1 MITKSKIEQVEFQSQ
16 NLEFEYLEY
25 GKAEKGSLVFLHG
38 FPDTYHTFQNQIEYF
53 SNKGFR
59 CLAPAMPGYLPTNQL
74 PGKNYSLV
82 NVAKALWS
90 LLEQKEYTDFHL
102 IGHDWGSPVSYI
114 MTAQKPAKIQSL
126 SLMAVPPLG
135 ELLNNAFQFPGQFLK
150 SWYIAFFQLR
160 GLSDHITKLS
170 DLAFLEKLWKDWSP
184 GWDIPTEEI
193 QRMKTAFQS
202 PQVLESAL
210 GYYRGLFDFLD
221 QEWHKTRELV
231 FQELNKP
238 ILALTG
244 KNDGCMDY
252 RFFENFK
259 ERYPGGMK
267 SVTIKNAGHFL
278 HLENYTDVNEQLA
291 AFLNEVED

>member
-1 MITKSKIEQVEFQSQ
+1 MSSNKKKQTVDFQSHP
-16 NLEFEYLEY
+16 LEFEYLEC
-25 GKAEKGSLVFLHG
+25 GEAVKGSLVFLHG
-38 FPDTYHTFQNQIEYF
+38 FPDTYHTFKNQIEYF

-59 CLAPAMPGYLPTNQL
+59 CLAPAMPGYLPANQL
-74 PGKNYSLV
+74 PEKNYSLL

-90 LLEQKEYTDFHL
+90 FLEQKEYTKFHL

-114 MTAQKPAKIQSL
+114 MTAQEPAKIKSL

-160 GLSDHITKLS
+160 GLSDHITKIS

-184 GWDIPTEEI
+184 GWDIPADEI

-221 QEWHKTRELV
+221 HEWHKTRELA

-291 AFLNEVED
+291 AFLY